1 MFTLGKDLM
10 AAVQLLWDMTVIE
23 GKENITCTLAIGA
36 LLTTRK
42 Y

>member
-1 MFTLGKDLM
+1 MFTLRKDLM
-10 AAVQLLWDMTVIE
+10 AAVQLLWDMIE
-23 GKENITCTLAIGA
+23 RKENITCTSAIGA

>member
-1 MFTLGKDLM
+1 MFTYGKDLM
-10 AAVQLLWDMTVIE
+10 AAVQPLWDMTEIE
-23 GKENITCTLAIGA
+23 GKENIICTLAIGA